1 MSVLKFDPS
10 PYRKPCPP
18 FCVCLWWQSLI
29 FLKPLSAKS
38 SMPFSPT
45 WCCEI
50 PEMIRNLETNLTVVY
65 ILANDVPFGST
76 GVTTLTTAMCQLPG
90 FSSWTLCSV
99 SVENWTDHMMRLSIF
114 RVYYSTV
121 KGQILSILPTLS
133 FPTVP
138 TIHSLRLPLCS
149 CLQIGSSVLFI
160 FPLSM
165 EFSRQECW
173 NGLLFLSPG
182 DRLNPGIVK
191 PGSPA
196 LQADPSLWATR
207 EAS

>member
-1 MSVLKFDPS
+1 
-10 PYRKPCPP
+10 
-18 FCVCLWWQSLI
+18 
-29 FLKPLSAKS
+29 
-38 SMPFSPT
+38 MPFSPT
-45 WCCEI
+45 WCCET

-65 ILANDVPFGST
+65 IQDTLAPSAFYTVWFSLKYIFCQLANDVPFGST

-90 FSSWTLCSV
+90 FSRWTLCSV
-99 SVENWTDHMMRLSIF
+99 SVENWTDHMMRRSIF

-121 KGQILSILPTLS
+121 KRQILSILPTLS

-149 CLQIGSSVLFI
+149 CLQIVSSVLFI